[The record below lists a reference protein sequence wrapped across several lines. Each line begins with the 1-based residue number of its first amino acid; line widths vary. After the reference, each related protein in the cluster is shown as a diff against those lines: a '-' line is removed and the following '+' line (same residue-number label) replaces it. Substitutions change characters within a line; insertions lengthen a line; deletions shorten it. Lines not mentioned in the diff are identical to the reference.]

1 MTKRDNRTTQAFKD
15 LCAVIVISLLVFS
28 LGYFYD
34 FFEWLVEWSR
44 KYDAKTL
51 DEYVALLMLLI
62 ISFSLFSYR
71 RWSELRYEV
80 KERKKAEEAIRNLNK
95 ELEDNVV
102 KLTEANKEL
111 DTFNNTVSHDLQT
124 PLTIIGGYTNR
135 LLKVYGTQLE
145 PNARD
150 MLNIIQIHA
159 QKMES
164 FIRDLLAF
172 SRSGRQQLKKIA
184 INMNDVIMDIL
195 DDLKPLTE
203 GRKIQFDI
211 HQLPPAHS
219 DKMLMKQVLMN
230 LFTNAIKFTRENNL
244 GKIVVGC
251 IRKDEENIY
260 FVKDNGIGF
269 NPQEGDK
276 LFSLFQRLHDRE
288 KFEGTGIGLSIVQR
302 IINRHGGRVW
312 AESEVN
318 KGATFYFS
326 LPNQG
331 LGSVIVGAPTL

>member
-1 MTKRDNRTTQAFKD
+1 
-15 LCAVIVISLLVFS
+15 
-28 LGYFYD
+28 
-34 FFEWLVEWSR
+34 
-44 KYDAKTL
+44 
-51 DEYVALLMLLI
+51 
-62 ISFSLFSYR
+62 
-71 RWSELRYEV
+71 
-80 KERKKAEEAIRNLNK
+80 
-95 ELEDNVV
+95 
-102 KLTEANKEL
+102 
-111 DTFNNTVSHDLQT
+111 
-124 PLTIIGGYTNR
+124 
-135 LLKVYGTQLE
+135 
-145 PNARD
+145 

-244 GKIVVGC
+244 AKIVVGS
-251 IRKDEENIY
+251 IQKDEENIY

-312 AESEVN
+312 AEGKVN
-318 KGATFYFS
+318 EGATFYFS
-326 LPNQG
+326 LPKQEKD
-331 LGSVIVGAPTL
+331 I